1 MKNYIL
7 WILAVV
13 CLVACKKIPS
23 KTTTYSHDFEM
34 VKGDPSNTLIYTLEN
49 GLKVYLSV
57 NELEPRIQTLIAVKA
72 GSKFD
77 PEETT
82 GLAHYLEHMMFKGTH
97 NMGTKDWSSEKDI
110 LDQIAATFEQH
121 KEEKN
126 PKTSQNVPICP
137 KSS

>member
-34 VKGDPSNTLIYTLEN
+34 VKDDPSNTLIYTLEN

-110 LDQIAATFEQH
+110 LDGLIFSLV
-121 KEEKN
+121 N
-126 PKTSQNVPICP
+126 G
-137 KSS
+137 